1 MSGTP
6 VILVPTGFSDQ
17 SFIALEQALSFAKR
31 INGRIVLLSV
41 IEEDKGL
48 LSFLYEDKS
57 KMTEARNKVGE
68 KLDEVAEEYGKKSGV
83 AIETMVSAGV
93 VYEEIVEVADMVRAK
108 FIIMGTDGAPKGF
121 RKKVIGSNAYRVVTM
136 SHCPVI
142 SINGKEN
149 NPGIKNIILPLD
161 LQKETKQKVGKAI
174 ELSRLFGAK
183 VHVISAYRE
192 NDDYVINHLQKN
204 MAQVIKYLKKHE
216 VELEYDMIKAL
227 PDEDIHEVLLNYS
240 NEQNADLVMVM
251 TQQESN
257 FTDYFIGSLA
267 QSMIYHSQIPIMSIH
282 PKQSKSIYTEGAPG
296 FGI

>member
-1 MSGTP
+1 MSDTP

-17 SFIALEQALSFAKR
+17 SLVALEQAISFTKR
-31 INGRIVLLSV
+31 LGGRIVLLSV

-57 KMTEARNKVGE
+57 KLTEARQKVSE
-68 KLDEVAEEYGKKSGV
+68 KLDELAAKYREESGV
-83 AIETMVSAGV
+83 EIETMVSAGV
-93 VYEEIVEVADMVRAK
+93 VYEEIVDVAEMVRAK

-149 NPGIKNIILPLD
+149 NVGIKHIVLPLD

-174 ELSRLFGAK
+174 ELARLFGAT
-183 VHVISAYRE
+183 VHVISAYKTA
-192 NDDYVINHLQKN
+192 DDYVINRLQRN
-204 MAQVIKYLKKHE
+204 MAQVIKYLKQHDVA
-216 VELEYDMIKAL
+216 VEYEMIKVL
-227 PDEDIHEVLLNYS
+227 PDEQIHEVLLNYA
-240 NEQNADLVMVM
+240 NDNAADLIMVM

-267 QSMIYHSQIPIMSIH
+267 QSMIYHSRVPIMSIH
-282 PKQSKSIYTEGAPG
+282 PKQSKAVFTEGAPG

>member
-17 SFIALEQALSFAKR
+17 SLVALEQALSFAKR

-57 KMTEARNKVGE
+57 KMTEAREKMGE
-68 KLDEVAEEYGKKSGV
+68 KLDELAEQYSKSSGV
-83 AIETMVSAGV
+83 AIETMISAGV
-93 VYEEIVEVADMVRAK
+93 VYEEVVEVADMVRAK

-174 ELSRLFGAK
+174 ELARLFDAK

-192 NDDYVINHLQKN
+192 KDDNVINHLQKN
-204 MAQVIKYLKKHE
+204 MAQVIKYLKKHDVE
-216 VELEYDMIKAL
+216 VVYDMLKAL
-227 PDEDIHEVLLNYS
+227 PDEEIHEVLLNYA
-240 NEQNADLVMVM
+240 NEQSADLVMVM

-282 PKQSKSIYTEGAPG
+282 PKQNNSIYTEGAPG